1 MLLVLRA
8 QGRSG
13 FLNVRDDFGT
23 DDSREEAPRTNNGFR
38 EKRVRISE
46 NWLAN

>member
-1 MLLVLRA
+1 MLLVLRT

-13 FLNVRDDFGT
+13 FLNIREDFVT

-38 EKRVRISE
+38 EERVRTSE
-46 NWLAN
+46 KLVS